1 MTELL
6 QTFSNNLLPILL
18 ISGSGFL
25 LGKFLRVEPRP
36 LGRVTFYI
44 LSPLLVFNLLTQS
57 QLSPDRIGL
66 MMGYATTVNFLVAGL
81 AYLTGRILRL
91 ERSVLTI
98 VVLTTMFSNAG
109 NYGLPLV
116 AFAFGQEA
124 LAYAS
129 VFFVTNAILLNT
141 VGVLIAS
148 LGQMNIKDSLLGLL
162 KVPALYAVLAAIIM
176 IRMGWQLPTA
186 LERTVA
192 LAANGAIPA
201 MLVLLGLELQRT
213 EWSKNIRALGISTV
227 FRLLVGP
234 FVGLGLSALFGLNGS
249 AHKAGVTESAMP
261 SAVLTTVLA
270 SEYKLDSSL
279 VTAIIFTCTLLSPF
293 TLTPLLLYLGR

>member
-1 MTELL
+1 MTDLL

-25 LGKFLRVEPRP
+25 LGKYLKVEPRP

-44 LSPLLVFNLLTQS
+44 LSPVLVFNLLTQN
-57 QLSPDRIGL
+57 QLSPDQIGL
-66 MMGYATTVNFLVAGL
+66 MMGYSTTVNFLVAAL
-81 AYLTGRILRL
+81 AYLTGRIFRL
-91 ERSVLTI
+91 DRTALTI
-98 VVLTTMFSNAG
+98 VVLTTMFSNSG

-116 AFAFGQEA
+116 AFAFGQRA
-124 LAYAS
+124 LAYAG

-148 LGQMNIKDSLLGLL
+148 LGHMNIKDSLLGLL
-162 KVPALYAVLAAIIM
+162 KVPGIYAVLAAIIM
-176 IRMGWQLPTA
+176 IRMGWRLPIP
-186 LERTVA
+186 LERSVT
-192 LAANGAIPA
+192 LAANGAIPV
-201 MLVLLGLELQRT
+201 MLVLLGLELQRIV
-213 EWSKNIRALGISTV
+213 WSKNIRALGISTV

-234 FVGLGLSALFGLNGS
+234 FIGLGLSALFGLTG
-249 AHKAGVTESAMP
+249 AGRQAGVTGSAMP

-279 VTAIIFTCTLLSPF
+279 VTAIIFTSTLLSPL

>member
-6 QTFSNNLLPILL
+6 QTFSNNLLPIFL

-176 IRMGWQLPTA
+176 IRMG
-186 LERTVA
+186 
-192 LAANGAIPA
+192 
-201 MLVLLGLELQRT
+201 
-213 EWSKNIRALGISTV
+213 
-227 FRLLVGP
+227 
-234 FVGLGLSALFGLNGS
+234 
-249 AHKAGVTESAMP
+249 
-261 SAVLTTVLA
+261 
-270 SEYKLDSSL
+270 
-279 VTAIIFTCTLLSPF
+279 
-293 TLTPLLLYLGR
+293 

>member
-44 LSPLLVFNLLTQS
+44 LSPVLVFNLLTQS

-98 VVLTTMFSNAG
+98 VVLTSMFSNAG

-162 KVPALYAVLAAIIM
+162 RVPALYAVLAAIIM

-192 LAANGAIPA
+192 LAADGAIPA

-249 AHKAGVTESAMP
+249 AHQAGVIESAMP

-270 SEYKLDSSL
+270 SEYKLNSSL
-279 VTAIIFTCTLLSPF
+279 VTAIIFTSTLLSPF

>member
-44 LSPLLVFNLLTQS
+44 LSPVLVFNLLTQS

-81 AYLTGRILRL
+81 AYLTGRIFRL

-148 LGQMNIKDSLLGLL
+148 LGQMNVKDSLRGLL
-162 KVPALYAVLAAIIM
+162 RVPAIYAVLAALIV
-176 IRMGWQLPTA
+176 IRMGWQMPTV
-186 LERTVA
+186 LERTIN

-201 MLVLLGLELQRT
+201 MLVLLGLELQRI
-213 EWSKNIRALGISTV
+213 EWSENIRALGISTV

-234 FVGLGLSALFGLNGS
+234 LVGLALSALFGLNS
-249 AHKAGVTESAMP
+249 LAHKAGVTESAMP

-270 SEYKLDSSL
+270 SEYKLNSSL
-279 VTAIIFTCTLLSPF
+279 VTAIIFISTLLSPF